1 MNKDI
6 DITNFIKLKINDL
19 KKKIY
24 DLESIIK
31 EDNTDEKKSISEV
44 YINEK
49 TRKEKEREKD
59 IKLFEFYKNY
69 SSSNDLNTYI
79 NFQKLLNILS
89 NINENI
95 NNINKTLLS
104 KNIVFYDEN
113 QKEEINQE
121 EEEINQKEE
130 EERNQKE
137 EEERNQKEEEEKKRK
152 EEEERNKKE
161 EEEKKRKEEEERNQK
176 EEEEKKRKEEEER
189 KLKEEKERRLKQKE
203 EEERRLKQKEEE
215 ERRQKK
221 EEERRQKEEEDIK
234 KEIKLIEFKLRT
246 DDNRDLINLKR
257 KIDEINEKINEE
269 NKIIKN
275 NTIDVKLREKSNDLK
290 KQQMEI
296 MRKLIEQFKKK
307 KYEIDQ
313 NIIKAE
319 NLKVIN
325 KINMIFNK
333 MFDALAKF
341 IKDYKHNDTIK
352 NYSEL
357 YTKEKNKYNNII
369 NKINTENINQ
379 RDIEAELYNIY
390 NNIEKYIS
398 EINIFYN
405 EKKKEEEEEEKK
417 KKKMEEKR
425 RKEEE
430 EKKRKEKEEEKKM
443 RAEEEKSYQNF
454 LQEENK
460 IKNIIKKYIDSFYKH
475 YKLNFEKL
483 HSSIKKDYE
492 NMKKNNSINEND
504 KNTYYLLNDFY
515 TKINDGWI
523 EGLKLHRDFLKY
535 QIYNFINSDKMKAI
549 YNQKSPY
556 FQTII
561 ACIYMYEYINN
572 LENMNWDE
580 IIKKKEN
587 DEYFKK
593 QLEGKEKTE
602 RDLRDQQII
611 SKLENRKKRIA
622 DILYKKRLSSIRDV
636 LKKELDE
643 YKKDLNDFVAASSN
657 SEIRDYNEN
666 KVIDLNDNL
675 IYTINDNINIMKK
688 VSQESPRRER
698 FEIPFEEIRNYIAG
712 INSNILKNKEI
723 KRNTSFLNK
732 LFKYTSDK
740 DLTIEQ
746 RMMKEKEFYDD
757 RDGEKLKRRRE
768 KINEIIGK
776 KRGIDFTNYKK
787 DSVELINIMNDI
799 KDEDI
804 INTLKKYKN
813 EIISILNEEITK
825 KNKIEKII
833 EILKK
838 DLKSDEKIKKLF
850 I

>member
-130 EERNQKE
+130 EERNQ
-137 EEERNQKEEEEKKRK
+137 
-152 EEEERNKKE
+152 
-161 EEEKKRKEEEERNQK
+161 KEEEERNQK

>member
-152 EEEERNKKE
+152 EEEER
-161 EEEKKRKEEEERNQK
+161 
-176 EEEEKKRKEEEER
+176 

-307 KYEIDQ
+307 SMKL
-313 NIIKAE
+313 IK
-319 NLKVIN
+319 I
-325 KINMIFNK
+325 
-333 MFDALAKF
+333 
-341 IKDYKHNDTIK
+341 
-352 NYSEL
+352 
-357 YTKEKNKYNNII
+357 
-369 NKINTENINQ
+369 
-379 RDIEAELYNIY
+379 
-390 NNIEKYIS
+390 
-398 EINIFYN
+398 
-405 EKKKEEEEEEKK
+405 
-417 KKKMEEKR
+417 
-425 RKEEE
+425 
-430 EKKRKEKEEEKKM
+430 
-443 RAEEEKSYQNF
+443 
-454 LQEENK
+454 
-460 IKNIIKKYIDSFYKH
+460 
-475 YKLNFEKL
+475 
-483 HSSIKKDYE
+483 
-492 NMKKNNSINEND
+492 
-504 KNTYYLLNDFY
+504 
-515 TKINDGWI
+515 
-523 EGLKLHRDFLKY
+523 
-535 QIYNFINSDKMKAI
+535 
-549 YNQKSPY
+549 
-556 FQTII
+556 
-561 ACIYMYEYINN
+561 
-572 LENMNWDE
+572 
-580 IIKKKEN
+580 
-587 DEYFKK
+587 
-593 QLEGKEKTE
+593 
-602 RDLRDQQII
+602 
-611 SKLENRKKRIA
+611 
-622 DILYKKRLSSIRDV
+622 
-636 LKKELDE
+636 
-643 YKKDLNDFVAASSN
+643 
-657 SEIRDYNEN
+657 
-666 KVIDLNDNL
+666 
-675 IYTINDNINIMKK
+675 
-688 VSQESPRRER
+688 
-698 FEIPFEEIRNYIAG
+698 
-712 INSNILKNKEI
+712 
-723 KRNTSFLNK
+723 
-732 LFKYTSDK
+732 
-740 DLTIEQ
+740 
-746 RMMKEKEFYDD
+746 
-757 RDGEKLKRRRE
+757 
-768 KINEIIGK
+768 
-776 KRGIDFTNYKK
+776 
-787 DSVELINIMNDI
+787 
-799 KDEDI
+799 
-804 INTLKKYKN
+804 
-813 EIISILNEEITK
+813 
-825 KNKIEKII
+825 
-833 EILKK
+833 
-838 DLKSDEKIKKLF
+838 
-850 I
+850 

>member
-6 DITNFIKLKINDL
+6 DITNFIKLKISDL

-121 EEEINQKEE
+121 EEEEINQKEE

-137 EEERNQKEEEEKKRK
+137 VEEKKRKEEERNQKEEEERRLK
-152 EEEERNKKE
+152 EEKERNKKE

-234 KEIKLIEFKLRT
+234 KEINLIEFKLRT

-319 NLKVIN
+319 NLNVIN
-325 KINMIFNK
+325 ELNMIFNK

-405 EKKKEEEEEEKK
+405 EKKKEENI
-417 KKKMEEKR
+417 R

-430 EKKRKEKEEEKKM
+430 EEEKKM

-549 YNQKSPY
+549 YDQKSPY

-593 QLEGKEKTE
+593 QLDGKEKTE

-611 SKLENRKKRIA
+611 SKLENRKKKIA

-799 KDEDI
+799 EDEDI
-804 INTLKKYKN
+804 RNTLKKYKN